1 MLRYLLRHKRAIQG
15 HRRVAAR
22 HCCAQR
28 RPRAAWAGVVVV
40 RAVLQVDLVVWA
52 AGLVGEARWAWEGV
66 DQAQAPPHE
75 EKRCRRRSE

>member
-1 MLRYLLRHKRAIQG
+1 MLRCLLRHKRVIGG
-15 HRRVAAR
+15 HRPVAAR

-52 AGLVGEARWAWEGV
+52 AGLVGEARWAWAGV
-66 DQAQAPPHE
+66 VQAPAQPLE
-75 EKRCRRRSE
+75 EKRHRRR